1 MTTRNALDLPHP
13 TLSPWGT
20 DYKPDIRFSGDPQ
33 LIRLINGSRILI
45 PMKYELTSESLRA
58 SIASGG
64 AIFATQT
71 DCTATLTRET
81 HKSDA
86 YTHTIEID
94 ASAYAE
100 RVYIRPYIIAAI
112 NLERF
117 HCADWHEDLQA
128 LLPANGLT
136 LPSGS
141 ILAIAT
147 AKHFDRNE
155 QTQMES
161 AVDIAPV
168 ASVLP
173 GRFKINLDGQRI
185 VIQVNP
191 EDKPDIDRVRKGKL
205 ADGLWPSMYQ
215 RAIEEAVRQH
225 LDPEHS
231 AKRWAELIALALNKA
246 SIDASDPEL
255 LEANSLDYTQQL
267 LENPLQRSL
276 NAFIAVENEREEDDD
291 GE

>member
-1 MTTRNALDLPHP
+1 MTTRNGLDLPHP

-20 DYKPDIRFSGDPQ
+20 DYKTSVKFSGAPQ
-33 LIRLINGSRILI
+33 LIRMIDGSRIII
-45 PMKYELTSESLRA
+45 PMKYELTSESLRDL
-58 SIASGG
+58 IDSG
-64 AIFATQT
+64 AAAFATQT
-71 DCTATLTRET
+71 DCAATITRET
-81 HKSDA
+81 HRSVDYA
-86 YTHTIEID
+86 HTIEID

-100 RVYIRPYIIAAI
+100 RVYIRPYVIAAR
-112 NLERF
+112 NLENF
-117 HCADWHEDLQA
+117 HCADWNEDLQE
-128 LLPANGLT
+128 LLPSNGLS

-141 ILAIAT
+141 ILAIA
-147 AKHFDRNE
+147 AANHFDRNE
-155 QTQMES
+155 QTQIES

-191 EDKPDIDRVRKGKL
+191 ENKPTIDRVRKSKL

-225 LDPEHS
+225 MDTEHS
-231 AKRWAELIALALNKA
+231 AKRWADLIALALNKA

-276 NAFIAVENEREEDDD
+276 NAFIAIENEREENDD